1 MYMDI
6 DKNVL
11 DIEDALDRV
20 QDDIELLLEL
30 FDIFQEDFQVKL
42 PQLKAACQTA
52 NAEEIR
58 NLAHSIKG
66 AAGNISAREIQ
77 QTCLAIE
84 KKGAE
89 GDMNGLMP
97 LLTGLDQ
104 QFKRFIE
111 AADIFRSQNR

>member
-1 MYMDI
+1 MEI

-20 QDDIELLLEL
+20 QEDVELLLEL

-42 PQLKAACQTA
+42 PQLEAAYSTGHS
-52 NAEEIR
+52 EEIR

-66 AAGNISAREIQ
+66 AAGNISARQIY
-77 QTCLAIE
+77 QTCLTIE

-89 GDMNGLMP
+89 GDGGGLADA
-97 LLTGLDQ
+97 LAGLKD
-104 QFKRFIE
+104 QFKLFIE
-111 AADIFRSQNR
+111 AADIFRKEHR